1 MKPGE
6 VVAARFEIERLAG
19 SGGMGAV
26 YRVRDRKTGEPAA
39 LKVLWSHALADPDL
53 AGRFEREAEL
63 LKGLVHPGIVRYL
76 DHGHTGEGEPW
87 LALEWLEGE
96 SLSQVLRARKLDVRE
111 SMTVGLLVAEALRA
125 AHDKGIVHRDLKPS
139 NLYLVGGAIE
149 GLRVLDFGI
158 AKVASGAPLTMTGVV
173 IGTPFYMS
181 PEQARGDK
189 TIDARADVFSLGC
202 VLFHCLTGKAPF
214 AGEEMPAALLK
225 VVLEEMP
232 RLSSVIPDVPILLD
246 DLVARMLAKSPR
258 DRPADAAA
266 VAAELSALLAV
277 GAGEEAPRSMRPSSI
292 TARELRLIAAILLRP
307 PAVIASP
314 EAASVVEPSSG
325 DDPETRRIDRGA
337 GAREPAQGLDVD
349 VLFDVA
355 VTRHQ
360 GKLATLS
367 DGTWIVT
374 LTGAGAGTDL
384 GARAARC
391 AIALR
396 EALPRVSMALI
407 AGRGAPSAS
416 LPPDEVLGRGQR
428 LLDAAPPPPPAGAPR
443 GPRGTVPGNEIRRP
457 APLRIDEVVAGL
469 LGARFDVGGDAA
481 GLLLL
486 RERDMLPAGRTLL
499 GRSTPCVGRD
509 HELSML
515 ASILDQVMAEPSARA
530 VIVTAAPGVGKSR
543 LTSELLRRIEAK
555 RSESGA
561 PISIWTAQGDPMSAG
576 SPFGMIAQVLR
587 REAGLREG
595 EPKEVRRQK
604 LRARAARH
612 LPPGDVDRVSQFL
625 GELCGVSFS
634 DKESVELGA
643 ARRDPILMGDQIR
656 RAWEDLLDAETA
668 AHPLVLVL
676 EDLHWGDL
684 PTVKLIDAALR
695 ALTDRPFFVLA
706 LGRPDVHDLFPK
718 LWAERGAQEIRL
730 RELSRKGA
738 ERLVHEVLGPSADA
752 GVVARIVDR
761 AAGNAFYLEELI
773 RAAADGRSER
783 LPETV
788 LAMVEARLEG
798 LHPEER
804 RVLRAASVF
813 GQTFWRGALPSLLGG
828 GPEGREPAGLGIS
841 LSELCDREVLV
852 RRGEG
857 RFPGQE
863 EYAFRHSLL
872 REAAYATLTE
882 ADRRLGH
889 RLAARWLEQ
898 AGERDAA
905 LLAEHFERGGEP
917 ERAVVSYRR
926 AAEQALEGNDFQAAV
941 ARAERGAAHAAGEV
955 LGALRLLQAEAHKW
969 MGSAASAELCAIE
982 AMGRFPVGSALWYVA
997 AAEAASMRLRLGRHD
1012 DLAALAE
1019 EVRSR
1024 GLSRHD
1030 LGAAGSPGPESRL
1043 PESRLPESRLPGS
1056 GPRAPMPSSLPPPPT
1071 MGAAVSAI
1079 ARLAGSLL
1087 HDGQHALAEA
1097 LIAELNRVAAPIAER
1112 DYAAAARLY
1121 ALHASRAL
1129 CYGDP
1134 AAALQHTELS
1144 IPSFAFTGD
1153 RRNACLGRV
1162 NAAHAI
1168 LQLGDHERAERAL
1181 RSALA
1186 DADKMGLHNV
1196 SALAK
1201 QNLGPALGR
1210 RGALDEAR
1218 ALLTAAIKAF
1228 QAQENRRQE
1237 GRSRAYLAQILAR
1250 GGDLDAAEVEA
1261 RAAVARLAPIPP
1273 LRAFALGVLAEVRL
1287 ARRYPEEALAV
1298 AREGM
1303 ELLLSLPGLEEG
1315 ESLLRLVYAEAL
1327 SATGNEPAAEDALDV
1342 ARRRVL
1348 GRAARILDPGWRASF
1363 CENVPENARTLAL
1376 ARAVA
1381 APAPGG

>member
-6 VVAARFEIERLAG
+6 VVAERFEVEQLAG

-26 YRVRDRKTGEPAA
+26 YRARDRATGELAA
-39 LKVLWSHALADPDL
+39 LKVLWGHTLADPDL
-53 AGRFEREAEL
+53 AERFGREATVLKEL
-63 LKGLVHPGIVRYL
+63 EHPGIVRYI
-76 DHGHTGEGEPW
+76 DHGTTPDGEPW
-87 LALEWLEGE
+87 LALEWLEGA
-96 SLSQVLRARKLDVRE
+96 SLSQVLRARSLDVSE
-111 SMTVGLLVAEALRA
+111 SLAVARRVAEALCA
-125 AHDKGIVHRDLKPS
+125 AHARGIVHRDLKPS

-149 GLRVLDFGI
+149 GLKVLDFGI

-189 TIDARADVFSLGC
+189 LIDARADVFSLGC

-232 RLSSVIPDVPILLD
+232 RLSSHRPDIPAAID

-258 DRPADAAA
+258 DRPADASA
-266 VAAELSALLAV
+266 VALELDAIAAIEASAE
-277 GAGEEAPRSMRPSSI
+277 GARSLRPSSL
-292 TARELRLIAAILLRP
+292 TGRELRLIAAVLLRP
-307 PAVIASP
+307 PPSLTSP
-314 EAASVVEPSSG
+314 EASSAVLVDPPTVELPRPGS
-325 DDPETRRIDRGA
+325 A
-337 GAREPAQGLDVD
+337 AAPAVDVD
-349 VLFDVA
+349 VLLDLA

-360 GKLATLS
+360 GKLTS
-367 DGTWIVT
+367 TPDGTWIVT
-374 LTGAGAGTDL
+374 LTGAGAGMDL
-384 GARAARC
+384 VARAARC
-391 AIALR
+391 ALELR
-396 EALPRVSMALI
+396 KALPRASMALV
-407 AGRGAPSAS
+407 AGRGAPNAP
-416 LPPDEVLGRGQR
+416 LPPDEVLARGRR
-428 LLDAAPPPPPAGAPR
+428 LLETAPPAPPAGAPR
-443 GPRGTVPGNEIRRP
+443 GPRGTAPGEGP
-457 APLRIDEVVAGL
+457 PPPSLLRVDDVVGGL

-481 GLLLL
+481 GLLLH
-486 RERDMLPAGRTLL
+486 RERDALPAGRTLL
-499 GRSTPCVGRD
+499 GRSTPCVGRE
-509 HELSML
+509 HELSIL
-515 ASILDQVMAEPSARA
+515 GSVLDQVIGEPTAR
-530 VIVTAAPGVGKSR
+530 VVLVTAAPGVGKSR
-543 LTSELLRRIEAK
+543 LTSELLRRVEAR
-555 RSESGA
+555 RSEGQA
-561 PISIWTAQGDPMSAG
+561 PIQIWSAQGDPMSAG
-576 SPFGMIAQVLR
+576 SPFGMLAQMIR

-595 EPKEVRRQK
+595 EPREVRKHK
-604 LRARAARH
+604 LRARVARH
-612 LPPGDVDRVSQFL
+612 LPPGEAARVSQFL

-634 DKESVELGA
+634 DQESVELRA
-643 ARRDPILMGDQIR
+643 ARGDPMLMGDQIR
-656 RAWEDLLDAETA
+656 RAWEDLIDAETS
-668 AHPLVLVL
+668 AHALVLVI

-684 PTVKLIDAALR
+684 PSVRLVDAALR
-695 ALTDRPFFVLA
+695 ALPDRPLFVLA
-706 LGRPDVHDLFPK
+706 LGRPDVHELFPK
-718 LWAERGAQEIRL
+718 LWAERGVQEIRL

-738 ERLVHEVLGPSADA
+738 ERLVQEVLGASVD
-752 GVVARIVDR
+752 GEVIARIVDR

-813 GQTFWRGALPSLLGG
+813 GQTFWRGALPPLLGG
-828 GPEGREPAGLGIS
+828 APEGREPAGLAQH
-841 LSELCDREVLV
+841 LANLCERELLI

-872 REAAYATLTE
+872 RESAYATLTE

-889 RLAARWLEQ
+889 RLGARWLEQ
-898 AGERDAA
+898 AGEREAT
-905 LLAEHFERGGEP
+905 LLAEHFERAGEP
-917 ERAVVSYRR
+917 ERAVQSYRR

-941 ARAERGAAHAAGEV
+941 ARAERGAAHASGEV

-969 MGSAASAELCAIE
+969 MGSAASAEHAAME
-982 AMGRFPVGSALWYVA
+982 AMDRFPVGSALWYVA

-1019 EVRSR
+1019 EVRTR
-1024 GLSRHD
+1024 GLARHD
-1030 LGAAGSPGPESRL
+1030 LAAAAPPSPGPASRL
-1043 PESRLPESRLPGS
+1043 PAQ
-1056 GPRAPMPSSLPPPPT
+1056 GPRSAMPSSLPPPPT
-1071 MGAAVSAI
+1071 MGAAVSAV

-1097 LIAELNRVAAPIAER
+1097 LIVELDRVAAPIAER
-1112 DYAAAARLY
+1112 DYAVAARLY

-1134 AAALQHTELS
+1134 AAALQYTELS

-1168 LQLGDHERAERAL
+1168 LQLGDHARAERAL
-1181 RSALA
+1181 RGALA
-1186 DADKMGLHNV
+1186 DADRMGLHNV
-1196 SALAK
+1196 SALAR

-1210 RGALDEAR
+1210 RGALEEAR
-1218 ALLTAAIKAF
+1218 VMETAAIKAF

-1237 GRSRAYLAQILAR
+1237 GRSRAYLAQIALLE
-1250 GGDLDAAEVEA
+1250 GDLDAAEAEA
-1261 RAAVARLAPIPP
+1261 RAALARLVPIPP
-1273 LRAFALGVLAEVRL
+1273 LRAFALGVLAQVRI
-1287 ARRYPEEALAV
+1287 AREHTEEALTV
-1298 AREGM
+1298 AREGL
-1303 ELLLSLPGLEEG
+1303 ELLLSLPGMEEG

-1327 SATGNEPAAEDALDV
+1327 FAAGNRPAAEDAIDV
-1342 ARRRVL
+1342 ARKRVL
-1348 GRAARILDPGWRASF
+1348 GRAARIVDPGWRASF

-1376 ARAVA
+1376 ARAWTA
-1381 APAPGG
+1381 EPSEPS